1 MTSYIIG
8 DNNKNNYDLDYIPY
22 GRILQERIN
31 ETILSPDNMIQC
43 ILYTLH
49 LAGYYT
55 FEYYTSIL
63 KQLYIYA
70 LTRVNNGILSFGE
83 EVNLG
88 LSFDI
93 NLRAFIIKTIEAK
106 REINDNMNTLY
117 SQNIKYMRIIDE
129 LDKFMFKLL
138 ININDDIFDILQR
151 RVYPLTNVSNSY
163 KNSLMIFEKEVI
175 QFRRLYNEKEQ
186 RVSER
191 KEIYKT
197 FYRRNIPLDIVKT
210 EVNKFL

>member
-31 ETILSPDNMIQC
+31 ETIVSPDNMIQC

-63 KQLYIYA
+63 KQLYIYT
-70 LTRVNNGILSFGE
+70 LTRVNNGILTFGE

-93 NLRAFIIKTIEAK
+93 NLRAFIIKTMEAK
-106 REINDNMNTLY
+106 KAMNDNRNTLY
-117 SQNIKYMRIIDE
+117 YQYVKIIDE

-151 RVYPLTNVSNSY
+151 RVYPLTNVSASY
-163 KNSLMIFEKEVI
+163 KNSLMIFEREVKE
-175 QFRRLYNEKEQ
+175 FRRLYNEKEQ
-186 RVSER
+186 RVSQR
-191 KEIYKT
+191 KEIYKI
-197 FYRRNIPLDIVKT
+197 FYRNELPLDIVKS
-210 EVNKFL
+210 EVNKYL

>member
-8 DNNKNNYDLDYIPY
+8 DKNKNNYELDYITY

-31 ETILSPDNMIQC
+31 QAIGSPDTMIQC

-93 NLRAFIIKTIEAK
+93 NLRAFIINTIEAK
-106 REINDNMNTLY
+106 KAINDDRNSLY

-138 ININDDIFDILQR
+138 ININDDIFDILQT
-151 RVYPLTNVSNSY
+151 RVYPLTNVSASY
-163 KNSLMIFEKEVI
+163 KNSLMIFEREVI
-175 QFRRLYNEKEQ
+175 EFRRLYNKKEQ
-186 RVSER
+186 RISER
-191 KEIYKT
+191 KAIYKT
-197 FYRRNIPLDIVKT
+197 FYRRNIPLDIVKS
-210 EVNKFL
+210 EVNKYL

>member
-1 MTSYIIG
+1 
-8 DNNKNNYDLDYIPY
+8 
-22 GRILQERIN
+22 
-31 ETILSPDNMIQC
+31 MIQC

-93 NLRAFIIKTIEAK
+93 NLRAFIIKTIEANK
-106 REINDNMNTLY
+106 AINDM
-117 SQNIKYMRIIDE
+117 SFIKYMRIIDE

-186 RVSER
+186 RVNER

-197 FYRRNIPLDIVKT
+197 FYRKNIPLDIVKT
-210 EVNKFL
+210 EVNKYL